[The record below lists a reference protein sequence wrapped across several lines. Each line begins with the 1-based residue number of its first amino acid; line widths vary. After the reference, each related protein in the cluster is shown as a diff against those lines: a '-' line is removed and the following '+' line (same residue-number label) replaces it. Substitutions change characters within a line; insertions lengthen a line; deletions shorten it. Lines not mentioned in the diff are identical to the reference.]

1 MLHFAMCI
9 LLLRFSVPLRL
20 WAFQLHMGFAFLF
33 VCRIWK
39 SRFSVLLQF
48 NVIRSTHHRKCY
60 SRSSILLEF
69 VILLDVVGEF
79 IFCFLK
85 NLK

>member
-9 LLLRFSVPLRL
+9 LLLWFSVPLRL

-39 SRFSVLLQF
+39 SRFNVLLQF
-48 NVIRSTHHRKCY
+48 NVIGSTQQRKCFH
-60 SRSSILLEF
+60 RRSILLEF
-69 VILLDVVGEF
+69 VILLYVDEEF
-79 IFCFLK
+79 IFCFLDK
-85 NLK
+85 S